1 MVLGTRGFTRGVH
14 YWEVQVNA
22 SSWGSVFIG
31 VAPGESN
38 SWNGYGLL
46 NYRATQAFGSETLY
60 GSYFSVNDRVGV
72 LLDMDHGTISFIK
85 DGEDFN
91 LGRMNVINMGV
102 AYHNLRRMGTR
113 SANSVLYPCFGV
125 KMNGDELSIRKQH
138 WISSRGL
145 SPASLMERVIQ
156 ARKVL
161 HDWNQSYLAPP
172 MKLPPDLVH
181 NMYEAHRAWSDT
193 ATCVITTRPG
203 IKISISTGQLAV
215 EKAAG
220 KLASSLDI
228 RVGKTV
234 KTQYGPGKV
243 LGARCNQLWYCYEGG
258 EQSAWYWRTDELQDL
273 CDAGHIKFEATTD
286 EETTPGTD
294 EAPGVVAGNM
304 IGLLDQHEMSRD
316 EFVDGMIQ
324 PSRAWTA
331 EDDAIICRL
340 VNYIANKYDMDPYRI
355 PAASIKEHISS
366 RDGLLQGRAD
376 MEVQARYSALCV
388 LNRAASAV
396 LPLVDFNHGD
406 NRLQMVTTTI
416 REFNISSMSPTTKTN
431 ADPSSSGYLIHQLKR
446 AIFTQTKEQVW
457 SLAIKESTTPT
468 AAPPDEY
475 ERPDDLREISINRVE
490 ARNAEKSKDHL
501 SLPERLKVSVFGQLL
516 SSMMSWDDRSLRRAY
531 VHMQDAGQKRAFFVK
546 FTGEGVDDQGGPYR
560 AVFQTAVGEET
571 TQLLNLLVPCPN
583 ALSEIGENRDKY
595 TFNTELLNAMQ
606 NNNSTVY
613 VHLGKLIALAC
624 RHQILVPLSLPK
636 LIWKPLV
643 GEPVDV
649 KDLLAVDVT
658 VANSLNSICSSF
670 PASGASKKEVADV
683 AELLIQAL
691 LGSSSPYSSQGVH
704 SLVCTALGVGLEKDS
719 QLEGEQE
726 EEVGRSRY
734 DVVQDIVRL
743 VQQMHLTAQSKG
755 LKHVYKGI
763 SAVVPVELIS
773 MFTAEELEGIFC
785 GEAEVDLTILRKA
798 TIYESVSI
806 HDSHIQHFWEAVQ
819 CLSPEEKSLLVN
831 FCSGRS
837 RLPAS
842 AGDFPMNF
850 KLTTPPV
857 HSEKNPDD
865 YLPIARTCFFS
876 LSLPKYSSMK
886 ICLDKLRY
894 AIRNTELMDA
904 DFIDRKGTSGWENVR

>member
-1 MVLGTRGFTRGVH
+1 
-14 YWEVQVNA
+14 
-22 SSWGSVFIG
+22 
-31 VAPGESN
+31 
-38 SWNGYGLL
+38 
-46 NYRATQAFGSETLY
+46 
-60 GSYFSVNDRVGV
+60 
-72 LLDMDHGTISFIK
+72 
-85 DGEDFN
+85 
-91 LGRMNVINMGV
+91 
-102 AYHNLRRMGTR
+102 
-113 SANSVLYPCFGV
+113 
-125 KMNGDELSIRKQH
+125 
-138 WISSRGL
+138 
-145 SPASLMERVIQ
+145 
-156 ARKVL
+156 
-161 HDWNQSYLAPP
+161 
-172 MKLPPDLVH
+172 
-181 NMYEAHRAWSDT
+181 
-193 ATCVITTRPG
+193 VIT
-203 IKISISTGQLAV
+203 I
-215 EKAAG
+215 
-220 KLASSLDI
+220 
-228 RVGKTV
+228 
-234 KTQYGPGKV
+234 
-243 LGARCNQLWYCYEGG
+243 
-258 EQSAWYWRTDELQDL
+258 
-273 CDAGHIKFEATTD
+273 GHIKFEASPDTTS
-286 EETTPGTD
+286 EEASPDTE
-294 EAPGVVAGNM
+294 EAPGVVTDNM
-304 IGLLDQHEMSRD
+304 IGLFDQQEMSRV

-324 PSRAWTA
+324 SSRVWTA

-366 RDGLLQGRAD
+366 RDSLLHGRAD

-416 REFNISSMSPTTKTN
+416 RDFNISSMSPTTKTN

-501 SLPERLKVSVFGQLL
+501 SFPERLKVSVFGQLL

-595 TFNTELLNAMQ
+595 TFNTELLNTMQ

-658 VANSLNSICSSF
+658 VANSLNSIYSSF

-719 QLEGEQE
+719 QLVGEQE
-726 EEVGRSRY
+726 EEEEEDRSR
-734 DVVQDIVRL
+734 VVQDIVRL

-806 HDSHIQHFWEAVQ
+806 HD
-819 CLSPEEKSLLVN
+819 
-831 FCSGRS
+831 R
-837 RLPAS
+837 
-842 AGDFPMNF
+842 
-850 KLTTPPV
+850 
-857 HSEKNPDD
+857 
-865 YLPIARTCFFS
+865 
-876 LSLPKYSSMK
+876 
-886 ICLDKLRY
+886 
-894 AIRNTELMDA
+894 
-904 DFIDRKGTSGWENVR
+904 